1 MTREAKIREMA
12 PEFKIESIWGHA
24 WDQLKQTKEVSTF
37 LNSIQLTT
45 PMNPRDALYGG
56 RTNALKL
63 HHRCIKPG
71 ENIKYIDYT
80 SLYPYVQ
87 KYGVYPIGHPIILT
101 ENIDIN
107 KGYFGLIK
115 CKVLPP
121 RGLYIPVLPVRING
135 KLLFPLCKTCAEPQ
149 NEETCTHSNE
159 ERVLEGTWCSLE
171 IDAAKQN
178 GYLVENI
185 YEIWHWETKAQYNRE
200 AKTEGIF
207 EKYVDQALKEKQEA
221 SGFPESCVTESDKD
235 SYIKDYYEHEGI
247 LLDKSKIEKNPGRRQ
262 VAKLKANSLWGYF
275 ALNSDRKSFK
285 IITNQAEWLNM
296 VSNDQYII
304 HDVNAKNPD
313 FIQVQYSERRE
324 FNFGGLT
331 TNVVIAAFVT
341 CQARLKLFSEL
352 LKLQKRVL
360 YFDTDS
366 IFFVSNPEDTY
377 QPELGDYLGDFTS
390 EIDPREGNYIEE
402 FVSAGPKNY
411 AYKLDTGVTH
421 CTVKGITFNSLTVKV
436 INFESIRDIVCSD
449 KRLDQ
454 LLEVPQ
460 LKFLRDRDRWQ
471 VNTDVQTKKYRFVYD
486 KRVIQPDLT
495 TLPYGY

>member
-1 MTREAKIREMA
+1 MSKRVDIPMKK
-12 PEFKIESIWGHA
+12 EF
-24 WDQLKQTKEVSTF
+24 LKE
-37 LNSIQLTT
+37 L
-45 PMNPRDALYGG
+45 
-56 RTNALKL
+56 
-63 HHRCIKPG
+63 
-71 ENIKYIDYT
+71 
-80 SLYPYVQ
+80 
-87 KYGVYPIGHPIILT
+87 
-101 ENIDIN
+101 
-107 KGYFGLIK
+107 
-115 CKVLPP
+115 
-121 RGLYIPVLPVRING
+121 
-135 KLLFPLCKTCAEPQ
+135 
-149 NEETCTHSNE
+149 
-159 ERVLEGTWCSLE
+159 
-171 IDAAKQN
+171 DAAKQN
-178 GYLVENI
+178 GYIVETI

-200 AKTEGIF
+200 SKTEGIF

-221 SGFPESCVTESDKD
+221 SGYPDSCFTDTDKD

-285 IITNQAEWLNM
+285 IITNQAEWFNM
-296 VSNDQYII
+296 ISNDQYII

-313 FIQVQYSERRE
+313 FIQVQYSERKE

-352 LKLQKRVL
+352 KKLQKRVL

-390 EIDPREGNYIEE
+390 EIDPREGNYIKE

-436 INFESIRDIVCSD
+436 INFESIKDIVCSD

-454 LLEVPQ
+454 ILEV
-460 LKFLRDRDRWQ
+460 
-471 VNTDVQTKKYRFVYD
+471 N
-486 KRVIQPDLT
+486 
-495 TLPYGY
+495 